1 MERKLGGTGKKWGPL
16 FGPLYTHW
24 VPFPYTDRLESG
36 NIPFQNMQKI
46 VTELENVF
54 AVLGAP

>member
-16 FGPLYTHW
+16 FGPLYTHCMR
-24 VPFPYTDRLESG
+24 FPYTHRLESG
-36 NIPFQNMQKI
+36 NIPIQNTQKMF
-46 VTELENVF
+46 TELENAF